1 MVVTEALNDQIASN
15 SLKREKKPHSPH
27 LREHPG
33 HPWWSCSELQP
44 VVVMVLS
51 HSSVLG
57 AFQHRA
63 LSPQGLQDLV
73 LIIKNDPRLW
83 MQLRNIT

>member
-1 MVVTEALNDQIASN
+1 MVVTKALNNQIAPK
-15 SLKREKKPHSPH
+15 SLKRKKSCSPH

-33 HPWWSCSELQP
+33 HPWQPRGGLQP

-51 HSSVLG
+51 HTSGLG
-57 AFQHRA
+57 AFQHGA

-83 MQLRNIT
+83 MQLRNIM